1 MTETVI
7 KKLYVYEKDTHK
19 HAYTMVF
26 EKIMLDKPY
35 YIRCNEKG
43 ELVDLRK
50 TQSYTNFN
58 LSTDKLKQVKGYYAI
73 SLEYTEHSCKMF
85 YCTEHHDYYV
95 KASTDIPWKH
105 TTLPRIIREI
115 ISSNIVF
122 MTKLGGDEF
131 YERQALIKNEKSESS
146 NNFKLYGSYTLITE
160 DLLGEDVPTPDR
172 AFKQIKAREDKER
185 KKQSRNTLFETFILP
200 GLDIEGFHY
209 GNYSKIFYMDASDAV
224 KILKKHIK
232 EVIIPKLKEIG
243 VQINIDDFNLG
254 ALQWR
259 CSIPLEKIKLDNI
272 DDIEQQVC
280 EGE

>member
-1 MTETVI
+1 MTETII

-50 TQSYTNFN
+50 TQSYVNFDP
-58 LSTDKLKQVKGYYAI
+58 STDKLKQVKGYYAI
-73 SLEYTEHSCKMF
+73 SLKYTEHSCKRF

-95 KASTDIPWKH
+95 KTSTTIPWEQS
-105 TTLPRIIREI
+105 TLSRIIQETV
-115 ISSNIVF
+115 SSNIVF
-122 MTKLGGDEF
+122 ISSFAEEEF

-146 NNFKLYGSYTLITE
+146 NNFKLYGSYTFITE
-160 DLLGEDVPTPDR
+160 DLLGEDIPTPDR
-172 AFKQIKAREDKER
+172 AFKQIKAREDRER

-209 GNYSKIFYMDASDAV
+209 CNYSKNFYMDASDAV
-224 KILKKHIK
+224 EILKKHIK
-232 EVIIPKLKEIG
+232 EVIILKSKEIG
-243 VQINIDDFNLG
+243 VQINIKDFNLG

-259 CSIPLEKIKLDNI
+259 CSIPLAKVKLDNI
-272 DDIEQQVC
+272 DDVE
-280 EGE
+280 